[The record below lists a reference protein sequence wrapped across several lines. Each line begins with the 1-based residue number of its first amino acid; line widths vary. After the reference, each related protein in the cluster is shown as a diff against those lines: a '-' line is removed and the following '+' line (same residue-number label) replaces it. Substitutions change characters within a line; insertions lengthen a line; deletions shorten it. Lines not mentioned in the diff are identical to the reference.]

1 MDATTDKS
9 HSHIHL
15 PKPGTATPFKPP
27 KGDSRKIFSPLQNDS
42 SKQLNFGK
50 GARVSK
56 KEKNQELPSIN
67 NNTSSPLILPEASKT
82 FFNSSP
88 A

>member
-1 MDATTDKS
+1 
-9 HSHIHL
+9 L

-27 KGDSRKIFSPLQNDS
+27 KADNRKIFSPLKNDS

-50 GARVSK
+50 GGTSSK
-56 KEKNQELPSIN
+56 KEKNQELPSIY
-67 NNTSSPLILPEASKT
+67 NNTSSPLILPDASKT